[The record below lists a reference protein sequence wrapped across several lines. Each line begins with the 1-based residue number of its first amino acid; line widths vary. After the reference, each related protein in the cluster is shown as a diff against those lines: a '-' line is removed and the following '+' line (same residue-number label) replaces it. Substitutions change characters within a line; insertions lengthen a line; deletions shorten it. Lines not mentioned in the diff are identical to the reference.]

1 MNPADLADKIIKY
14 CEVQGAEDVGVVLT
28 KENKRMLRFSDNSI
42 TVVQAWKSTIPLAH
56 MNINGNRVTCKIED
70 LSLNAI
76 KDTISNLMKLAKMSK
91 PSDITAT
98 LPKGPFKYS
107 HVKGIYDSRIPN
119 LNEELVDIS
128 EEAIN
133 AALEKG
139 AKRVTG
145 VLMTTSWDRLVKTTA
160 GADGVDKGTMI
171 ELTVRAFATDEAS
184 GHDVK
189 CSTALSQFSPETAGS
204 KAGELAK
211 MAVSPKEGNE
221 GRYLAILSPSVV
233 GNLLNTVVRAA
244 SAYMVDVGM
253 SMLTGKLGEK
263 ISFKGLTLCDDP
275 QFPAGPGSLSFDDEG
290 SPTKRLPIIE
300 KGTLKNY
307 LNNSYLAKK
316 FNAKLSGSAYWVDHV
331 GAITPS
337 ARNIV
342 IEPGDQTEEELFKEV
357 EEGLFISNNW
367 YTTFQNM
374 RTGDF
379 SSMCRDATFQ
389 IKNGERAHPI
399 KNIRISDNMLRVLA
413 SIKKLSKERTWT
425 KSWESPRPFYTPY
438 IIVENMGI
446 TRATK

>member
-1 MNPADLADKIIKY
+1 VNTADLADEIIKY
-14 CEVQGAEDVGVVLT
+14 CEVQGAEDIGVVIT
-28 KENKRMLRFSDNSI
+28 NENKRMLRFSDNSI
-42 TVVQAWKSTIPLAH
+42 TVVQTWKSTIPLTH

-70 LSLNAI
+70 LSLDAI
-76 KDTISNLMKLAKMSK
+76 KDTIYNLMKLARMSK
-91 PSDITAT
+91 PSEITAT
-98 LPKGPFKYS
+98 LPKGPFKYA
-107 HVKGIYDSRIPN
+107 HVKGIYDSRIPK
-119 LNEELVDIS
+119 LDEELVDIS

-145 VLMTTSWDRLVKTTA
+145 VLMTTTWNRLIKTTA

-171 ELTVRAFATDEAS
+171 ELTVRAFAADEAS

-189 CSTALSQFSPETAGS
+189 CSTTLSQLNPETAGS
-204 KAGELAK
+204 QAGELAK
-211 MAVSPKEGNE
+211 MALNPKEGKE
-221 GRYLAILSPSVV
+221 GRYLVILSPSVV
-233 GNLLNTVVRAA
+233 GNLSNTVVRAA

-253 SMLTGKLGEK
+253 SMLTGKRGEK
-263 ISFKGLTLCDDP
+263 LSFEGLTLCDDP
-275 QFPAGPGSLSFDDEG
+275 RFPRGPGSVSFDDEG
-290 SPTKRLPIIE
+290 CPTKRLPIIE

-307 LNNSYLAKK
+307 LLNSYLAKK
-316 FNAKLSGSAYWVDHV
+316 FNVELSGSAYWVDHV

-342 IEPGDQTEEELFKEV
+342 IEPGDRTEEELFKEV
-357 EEGLFISNNW
+357 KDGLFISNNW

-374 RTGDF
+374 RTSDF

-389 IKNGERAHPI
+389 IKNGEMTQPV
-399 KNIRISDNMLRVLA
+399 KGIRISDPPLRVLA
-413 SIKKLSKERTWT
+413 SIKKLSRERIWT

-438 IIVENMGI
+438 FIVENMGI